1 MHLKKKNVMIINC
14 TNFFIKLIKK
24 SIHYEFH
31 TVMLLMIVKFICV
44 LVKSEVRG
52 IAWKFCALNAGI

>member
-1 MHLKKKNVMIINC
+1 MIINC